1 MSKLRITVMQVIKI
15 WYRMVEW
22 VIEEIWKINTEMEFE
37 WKFWDF
43 ISTIYRNECF
53 DFSVF

>member
-43 ISTIYRNECF
+43 MSTIYRNECF

>member
-1 MSKLRITVMQVIKI
+1 MSKFRITVMQVIKI